1 MDGNISIQLHSCT
14 FVCVFR
20 SISFVRS
27 RSDFYPISNIQI
39 LNRSEISLMLLPVIG
54 KRLVI
59 RTLVKF
65 LNFLNNNPF
74 YKSDLDVRNM
84 LEYYKKGIYILICC
98 QIGISTEQVLN
109 KN

>member
-1 MDGNISIQLHSCT
+1 
-14 FVCVFR
+14 
-20 SISFVRS
+20 
-27 RSDFYPISNIQI
+27 
-39 LNRSEISLMLLPVIG
+39 MLLPVIG

-74 YKSDLDVRNM
+74 YRSDLDVRNM

>member
-20 SISFVRS
+20 SISFARS

-39 LNRSEISLMLLPVIG
+39 LNRSEISLILLSVIG

-59 RTLVKF
+59 GTLVKF
-65 LNFLNNNPF
+65 FSFLNNNPF
-74 YKSDLDVRNM
+74 YKSNLDARNT
-84 LEYYKKGIYILICC
+84 LEYYKKGIYRVV
-98 QIGISTEQVLN
+98 GN
-109 KN
+109 